1 MGAETMKA
9 LITGGNGFIGSHLAE
24 HLVRRGHEVT
34 CLVRKSSDLALLAGS
49 DVRLATGDLRD
60 KGSLLQAVRGA
71 DYVFHLAAV
80 IRAGDWNTYYESN
93 YVGTK
98 NLIEVCAERGRRV
111 RRFAFVSSIS
121 AAGPSTKGV
130 LKGEEAEP
138 RPITWYG
145 ISKLMAEDAVKA
157 LAGKVPFVIIRPPNV
172 LGPGGKELYSVLK
185 LLRMRIMPLLGNG
198 DEQTSIIFVED
209 PVRGIEQ
216 AALHPRTVSETYYL
230 TDGRVYSWRGI
241 SGVAAEELGISRF
254 VLPVPYPL
262 LMALGFLMEAA
273 ARLAKRT
280 PLTSRAQ
287 IRTTRRAYWT
297 YDGSKAAAEFGF
309 KPLVGLRE
317 GIKSTVA
324 WYRER
329 GMIAP

>member
-1 MGAETMKA
+1 MKA

-24 HLVRRGHEVT
+24 HLVRRGYEVS

-49 DVRLATGDLRD
+49 DVRLVTGDLRD

-71 DYVFHLAAV
+71 HYVFHLAAV
-80 IRAGDWNTYYESN
+80 IRAEDWNTYYESN

-98 NLIEVCAERGRRV
+98 NLIEICAERGRRI
-111 RRFAFVSSIS
+111 RRFVFVSSIS
-121 AAGPSTKGV
+121 AAGPSIKGV

-145 ISKLMAEDAVKA
+145 RSKLMAEDAVKA

-172 LGPGGKELYSVLK
+172 LGPGGKEFYSVLK
-185 LLRMRIMPLLGNG
+185 LLKMRVMPLLGNG
-198 DEQTSIIFVED
+198 DEQTSIIFVQD
-209 PVRGIEQ
+209 LVRGIEQ
-216 AALHPRTVSETYYL
+216 AALHRGTVSETYYL
-230 TDGRVYSWRGI
+230 TDGRIYSWRGI
-241 SGVAAEELGISRF
+241 SGVIAEELGISRF
-254 VLPVPYPL
+254 VFPVPYPL

-280 PLTSRAQ
+280 PLAPCDQ
-287 IRTTRRAYWT
+287 IRRTRQAYWT
-297 YDGSKAAAEFGF
+297 YDGSKATKEFGF

-317 GIKSTVA
+317 GIRSAVA
-324 WYRER
+324 WYRDR
-329 GMIAP
+329 GMLAP